1 MDLTRLLRPASIA
14 VVGASERPGSYG
26 AQTLLNLDAIGFEG
40 EVVGVN
46 PGRTMVHGRPCV
58 PSLADL
64 PAPVDAVVVAIPAAT
79 VAEVID
85 QAGAT
90 GCGGA
95 VVYSAGFAEVES
107 GVALQDALIAAASKH
122 SLPVCGPNGNGI
134 VAMHSRA
141 ALWGDALRPREL
153 GHVALVSQSGNVA
166 VNALA
171 TRRGLRFHTVVSCGN
186 QAVLSAADYL
196 EHLGR
201 DEDVRSIA
209 LYLEDDGDGARLCD
223 ALAVCAE
230 SDVRVVVLK
239 VGTTSEGKAAAAAHT
254 GALAGDQ
261 RVFRALVE
269 EAGAVWADDVHELL
283 ELSKVLAVGVRSR
296 GRRTAILTCSGGDSS
311 LGADEA
317 SRLGL
322 TLPAFAAETVER
334 LTEQLPSAATVANP
348 LDYTAMIWG
357 DAPALGELV
366 QTVGADP
373 SVDQLLVFYDQP
385 PDLDGAVEESWRG
398 VRDGIEQGATGC
410 RVPVMVSSTLPE
422 LLDDD
427 AAWRF
432 AQHGVPAAAG
442 LRTGLRCAAALSDE
456 RGDPARLR
464 AMATASRRA
473 AASSAGGAWLAE
485 HEAKALLRE
494 HGARVVDG
502 RLVQGEIDAVDAF
515 ESLGGGAVAL
525 KLSSPAVQHKSEL
538 GAIELDLRS
547 AHEVR
552 QAYRRL
558 SDLSSDGAR
567 VLVERMAPPGVEVIV
582 AARRDAVVPALVVG
596 LGGVWTELLDDVA
609 IVPLPARAPRVER
622 ALRSLK
628 GASLL
633 TGGRGTAAADLG
645 ALAKLAVQVGEL
657 LLDSGLELI
666 ELNPVLAGEWGAV
679 AVDATARR

>member
-26 AQTLLNLDAIGFEG
+26 AQTLLNLEAIGFDG

-46 PGRTMVHGRPCV
+46 PGRSEAYGRPCV

-64 PAPVDAVVVAIPAAT
+64 PAPADAVVVAIPAAG
-79 VAEVID
+79 VAEVIE
-85 QAGAT
+85 QAGAG

-107 GVALQDALIAAASKH
+107 GVGLQEALIAAAERH
-122 SLPVCGPNGNGI
+122 ALPVCGPNGNGI

-141 ALWGDALRPREL
+141 ALWGDALRPQEA

-230 SDVRVVVLK
+230 SGVRVVVLK
-239 VGTTSEGKAAAAAHT
+239 VGTTVEGKAAAAAHT

-269 EAGAVWADDVHELL
+269 EAGAVWAGDVHELL
-283 ELSKVLAVGVRSR
+283 ELAKVLAVGVRSR
-296 GRRTAILTCSGGDSS
+296 GRSTAILTCSGGDSS

-322 TLPAFAAETVER
+322 SLPQFAPETVAR
-334 LTEQLPSAATVANP
+334 LAAQLPPAATVANP

-357 DAPALGELV
+357 DAPALSELV

-373 SVDQLLVFYDQP
+373 SVDQVLVFYDQP
-385 PDLDGAVEESWRG
+385 PGLDGAVEESWRG
-398 VRDGIEQGATGC
+398 VREGIEAGAALC
-410 RVPVMVSSTLPE
+410 RVPTMVSSTLPE
-422 LLDDD
+422 LLDDA

-432 AQHGVPAAAG
+432 AEHGVPAAAG

-464 AMATASRRA
+464 AIATACRRA
-473 AASSAGGAWLAE
+473 ANGSRDPRPETREPSAWLAE
-485 HEAKALLRE
+485 HEAKDLLRE
-494 HGARVVDG
+494 AGARVVDG
-502 RLVQGEIDAVDAF
+502 RLVRGEIEAVDAF
-515 ESLGGGAVAL
+515 EALGGAVAI
-525 KLSSPAVQHKSEL
+525 KLSSSTIQHKSEL

-547 AHEVR
+547 QHEVR

-558 SDLSSDGAR
+558 SELS
-567 VLVERMAPPGVEVIV
+567 I
-582 AARRDAVVPALVVG
+582 
-596 LGGVWTELLDDVA
+596 
-609 IVPLPARAPRVER
+609 
-622 ALRSLK
+622 
-628 GASLL
+628 
-633 TGGRGTAAADLG
+633 
-645 ALAKLAVQVGEL
+645 
-657 LLDSGLELI
+657 
-666 ELNPVLAGEWGAV
+666 
-679 AVDATARR
+679 